1 MVTYLGYTIEKKRCL
16 FLVDTTLK
24 RERMHEL
31 HRIVFPCNIRGP
43 PYCREGG
50 PIEFEKKITKTH
62 FPMCSTA
69 WLGFPMSPYNLFF
82 SFLSKTMTNYAGSNE
97 SDCVSVSRLTHIHQT
112 MKCLCIEN
120 SFTSRKFVREE
131 LVEHLKSYS
140 RLIKRNHVSCLVH
153 LQEIKILIRA

>member
-1 MVTYLGYTIEKKRCL
+1 
-16 FLVDTTLK
+16 
-24 RERMHEL
+24 
-31 HRIVFPCNIRGP
+31 
-43 PYCREGG
+43 
-50 PIEFEKKITKTH
+50 
-62 FPMCSTA
+62 MCSTA